1 MSQYD
6 SKKRRFAV
14 EYRWQ
19 RDDSIFR
26 SICLPFVTISLVQHR
41 FNPFERT
48 NDWILKDFSYQLEQV
63 ETLSRSCALSMGCAL
78 FSQTYKRKIYVKIRT
93 KRSFIRALSTP
104 IAQQRSAILSSY
116 IFLRYGGIKADTF
129 AWPSFSLW
137 TKKVPVVMSEFS
149 TPRRKE
155 ANVIDT
161 RMLRFI
167 SLSGLHLDFHG
178 ATENVSFLLWITTLK
193 LTDYNLSY
201 NEYAIHFKYDMYSHF
216 YFNISSFIFFIK
228 KINNGE
234 FVA

>member
-149 TPRRKE
+149 TPRAERSQRNRY
-155 ANVIDT
+155 AD
-161 RMLRFI
+161 
-167 SLSGLHLDFHG
+167 
-178 ATENVSFLLWITTLK
+178 AT
-193 LTDYNLSY
+193 
-201 NEYAIHFKYDMYSHF
+201 F
-216 YFNISSFIFFIK
+216 YFSKRIAFGFSWS
-228 KINNGE
+228 NGKCLL
-234 FVA
+234 FAMNYYFKVDGL